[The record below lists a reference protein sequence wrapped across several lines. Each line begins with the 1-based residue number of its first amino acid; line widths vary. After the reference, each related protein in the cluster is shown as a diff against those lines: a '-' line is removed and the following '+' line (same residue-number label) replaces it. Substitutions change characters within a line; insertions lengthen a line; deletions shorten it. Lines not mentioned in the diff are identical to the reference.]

1 MFSLIENYILNNN
14 LEDIEILFSELIYEK
29 NIEFYQEKD
38 IDINI
43 FFNDIICNKK
53 IFKRKKHW
61 KSIWNF
67 FKAYQLKN
75 NCFDNALI
83 IYLRNVVYKF
93 LSEIYEEVEKRVKNK
108 KENFKD
114 KKIS

>member
-53 IFKRKKHW
+53 IFKRKKH
-61 KSIWNF
+61 
-67 FKAYQLKN
+67 
-75 NCFDNALI
+75 
-83 IYLRNVVYKF
+83 
-93 LSEIYEEVEKRVKNK
+93 
-108 KENFKD
+108 
-114 KKIS
+114 